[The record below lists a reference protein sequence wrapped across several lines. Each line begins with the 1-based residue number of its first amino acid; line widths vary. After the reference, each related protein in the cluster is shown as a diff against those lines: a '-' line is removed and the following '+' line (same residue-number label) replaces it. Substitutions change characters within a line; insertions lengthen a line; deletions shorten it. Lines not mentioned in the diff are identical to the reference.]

1 MDKLSCAVFSL
12 LIGFLI
18 SIVVAII
25 ILPILRKK
33 HCEQFLSEYLEDR
46 HKTKKNTPTMGGL
59 IFIISTLIVT
69 FLFLVFDKMNFSYNL
84 FIVIFS
90 VFLEK

>member
-46 HKTKKNTPTMGGL
+46 HKTKKRIFPMTPIHHTFELKGWNERDIVKLFWVIGL
-59 IFIISTLIVT
+59 LASLVSLIYGIW
-69 FLFLVFDKMNFSYNL
+69 L
-84 FIVIFS
+84 
-90 VFLEK
+90 